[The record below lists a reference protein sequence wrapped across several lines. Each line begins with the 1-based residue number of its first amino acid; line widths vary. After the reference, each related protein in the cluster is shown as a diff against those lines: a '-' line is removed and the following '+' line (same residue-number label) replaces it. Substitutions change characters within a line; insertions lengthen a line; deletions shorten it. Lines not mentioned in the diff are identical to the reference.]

1 MPQSPD
7 IRKNPDGGIFDFPIS
22 GQSLIKEN
30 CHKLHSRTGVDIDMK
45 LGPASKLDKR
55 NITPAKENDDYI
67 MSKNYDIIVSHFFDL
82 WTIWSNSKAEFQMH
96 SL

>member
-1 MPQSPD
+1 
-7 IRKNPDGGIFDFPIS
+7 
-22 GQSLIKEN
+22 
-30 CHKLHSRTGVDIDMK
+30 MK